1 MKMEPI
7 KTRDLI
13 QLLTHDQWQQSF
25 AEGKALPAE
34 LEQLRD
40 LVRDQPEL
48 LDEMAWQ
55 SELDRQLLDV
65 FDEVDVPV
73 ELESRL
79 VAAIQNVEPI
89 AAVSGTRFSEDR
101 ELMDE
106 AETNLVVPR
115 MAIATDV
122 VDTPSL
128 LPSRRRRL
136 LWSMLGT
143 TACLVVAVALSPF
156 WNVSPS
162 KQRLTYEG
170 LEEMV
175 PVWLAELELTQGWD
189 ASLADAPYAAS
200 IVETQI
206 QGKVIS
212 WRTIGGS
219 DECIAMNLSSPR
231 NGKLWVIILATGQR
245 ERATQFKKL
254 QLSGDFSAGSWSD
267 GKHLFVAISD
277 ESMKK
282 IDRIFR
288 KPVSV

>member
-1 MKMEPI
+1 MEPI
-7 KTRDLI
+7 KTRDLV
-13 QLLTHDQWQQSF
+13 QLLTHDQWQQQFSQG
-25 AEGKALPAE
+25 EALPPE

-40 LVRDQPEL
+40 LVREQPGL

-73 ELESRL
+73 ELAGRL
-79 VAAIQNVEPI
+79 LAAIQEAEPI
-89 AAVSGTRFSEDR
+89 AAASNIRLSEDS
-101 ELMDE
+101 EFPDE
-106 AETNLVVPR
+106 VDTNVVVPR

-122 VDTPSL
+122 GDPPHL
-128 LPSRRRRL
+128 LRSRRRGL
-136 LWSMLGT
+136 MWAMLGT
-143 TACLVVAVALSPF
+143 AACLVFAVALSPF
-156 WNVSPS
+156 WSVPS
-162 KQRLTYEG
+162 VEQRLTYAG

-189 ASLADAPYAAS
+189 SSLADSPYATS
-200 IVETQI
+200 IVETQV

-212 WRTIGGS
+212 WRAIGGN
-219 DECIAMNLSSPR
+219 DDCIAMNLSSPR
-231 NGKLWVIILATGQR
+231 NGKLWVLILSAGEV
-245 ERATQFKKL
+245 ERATQFRKM
-254 QLSGDFSAGSWSD
+254 QLSGEFSAGSWSD

-288 KPVSV
+288 KPLTV